1 MAQDT
6 NPFGD
11 MKKMLEQFKMPG
23 IDMTAIVEARR
34 KDIEAVVEA
43 NKAAYEAMQAL
54 ARKQTEM
61 LTEAMQGIQKTATS
75 GAGFMDPS
83 KQTELV
89 RKAYE
94 KALADMKE
102 LAEMARQSQTDA
114 MSHITARADEHMKEI
129 KKLMQPK

>member
-1 MAQDT
+1 MASNT

-11 MKKMLEQFKMPG
+11 MQKMLEQFKMPG
-23 IDMTAIVEARR
+23 IDMSAIVEARR

-61 LTEAMQGIQKTATS
+61 LTQAMQGIQQTAKS
-75 GAGFMDPS
+75 GAGFMDPA

-102 LAEMARQSQTDA
+102 LAEMARQSQTEA
-114 MSHITARADEHMKEI
+114 MSHITERAEEHMKEI